1 MTVLKQNVF
10 FFHGLFSFRERC
22 LFFDVKRRSRQ
33 IFVTPECVTLL
44 SLLLKLQCISNLPVD
59 FSSQVLNFLICFYKN
74 SWFVCQ
80 DAVIH
85 SSVAL
90 L

>member
-1 MTVLKQNVF
+1 M
-10 FFHGLFSFRERC
+10 
-22 LFFDVKRRSRQ
+22 
-33 IFVTPECVTLL
+33 LL
-44 SLLLKLQCISNLPVD
+44 SLLLKLQYNSNLPVD

-74 SWFVCQ
+74 SWSVCQ